1 MAAVVEAGAARAGE
15 AEQASSEMGAPGVA
29 GQWQVHAGYTYRHVH
44 RTVTLPAKGTCTS
57 HGPIAPRWWRTSRHT
72 NTCGHNSGTT
82 YLALRSCK
90 FGTLLPTSAG
100 PAFPGASP
108 CLKRV
113 CSRTCSQP
121 CSRYMLADRRLVVTR
136 SVHVA
141 ARMHAATM
149 VAFTMACGLL
159 AAPQWWACRTVSL
172 GRTQSPMQYAVA
184 SQ

>member
-1 MAAVVEAGAARAGE
+1 MAVEAGAARAGE
-15 AEQASSEMGAPGVA
+15 AEQASEMGAPGVA
-29 GQWQVHAGYTYRHVH
+29 RQGQVHVIRTDTYR
-44 RTVTLPAKGTCTS
+44 RVTLPAKGTCTS
-57 HGPIAPRWWRTSRHT
+57 HGPIAPRWWRTGRHT